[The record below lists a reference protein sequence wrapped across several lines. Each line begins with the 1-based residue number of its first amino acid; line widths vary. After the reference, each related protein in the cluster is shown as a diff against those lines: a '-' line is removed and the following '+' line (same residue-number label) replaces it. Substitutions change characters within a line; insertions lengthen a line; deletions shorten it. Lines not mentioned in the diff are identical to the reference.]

1 MMDIKADV
9 EMQALILQ
17 KLDAL
22 EKAIMSMAVE
32 RNAHLSRKDIMQ
44 RLGLSSTTLRVRL
57 EKDREFP
64 RPTKGGKFLLS
75 DIIAWEQRKSNR
87 L

>member
-1 MMDIKADV
+1 MAGPDV
-9 EMQALILQ
+9 QLLILQ

-22 EKAIMSMAVE
+22 ERAIMSLAVE

-57 EKDREFP
+57 EEDREFP

-87 L
+87 I

>member
-1 MMDIKADV
+1 MAGSDV
-9 EMQALILQ
+9 QLLILQ

-22 EKAIMSMAVE
+22 ERAIMSLAVE

-57 EKDREFP
+57 EEDREFP

-87 L
+87 I